1 MVAFYGHHFCFAKGR
16 CQMADYTAN
25 EKNKLVQK
33 LRDIGIITE
42 KDILNLKV
50 SELKKINE
58 SENIA
63 DLTVKDIKIIWIMQD
78 AIENKGL
85 LAFFTNATN
94 EKEENNNSNTE

>member
-1 MVAFYGHHFCFAKGR
+1 
-16 CQMADYTAN
+16 MADYTSN

-50 SELKKINE
+50 AELKKINE

-94 EKEENNNSNTE
+94 EKEKNNNSNTE

>member
-1 MVAFYGHHFCFAKGR
+1 
-16 CQMADYTAN
+16 MADYTSN

-63 DLTVKDIKIIWIMQD
+63 DLTVKDIKIIWIMQE